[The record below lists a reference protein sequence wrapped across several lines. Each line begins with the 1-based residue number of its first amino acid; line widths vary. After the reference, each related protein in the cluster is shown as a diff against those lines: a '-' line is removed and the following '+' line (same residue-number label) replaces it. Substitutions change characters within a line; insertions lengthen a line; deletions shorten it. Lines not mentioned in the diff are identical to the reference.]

1 MTEYKD
7 THGLAYTAASAA
19 SALGFEAILPVFMG
33 FRRDLMKQLAALLE
47 ADPSMPMANCAKGYF
62 MKMSGMKQLTPIA
75 NEQLA
80 LIDTMAAAGRLNRRE
95 RMHHQALGQWCA
107 GDMDGA
113 TETWEAIL
121 LEYPL
126 DGLALRLAH
135 FTHFYSGDGRNIRD
149 SMARALPQWP
159 EDHPCYG
166 FLLGMYG
173 FGLEESGDYAGAERY
188 GRRAVEV
195 NPEDAWSVHSVA
207 HCMEMTERPAEGI
220 EWTRSLEPSWSTVN
234 NFRYHLHWH
243 RGLYHIERGEF
254 AEVLDLYDNQFGKDV
269 DTPFYLDMVNAT
281 SMLWR
286 LEMFGADVGD
296 RWQVLA
302 DIASKRINDDEL
314 IFVSLHY
321 LMALVSAGGEADI
334 DAMMAHLEEWAARPT
349 TQGRTTAHVGLN
361 VARAMRELRR
371 QNYDKAVKEL
381 YPVRYDMDPM
391 GGSHAQRDI
400 FSMML
405 TDAAAKGSDPSLA
418 VSLFAERTAR
428 KPHSAWGWEH
438 YADCLVAAGQ
448 GDRAAK
454 ARATARGL
462 AGH

>member
-1 MTEYKD
+1 MTTYTD
-7 THGLAYTAASAA
+7 SHGLAYTANSVASVER
-19 SALGFEAILPVFMG
+19 FEALIPIFMG
-33 FRRDLMKQLAALLE
+33 FRREMMKHLAAILE
-47 ADPSMPMANCAKGYF
+47 ADPEMPMANCAKGYF
-62 MKMSGMKQLTPIA
+62 MKMSGSRQLTPIA
-75 NEQLA
+75 DEQLA
-80 LIDTMAAAGRLNRRE
+80 LLDGMAADGRLKPRE
-95 RMHHQALGQWCA
+95 RMHHHALGQWCA

-113 TETWEAIL
+113 TETWEQIL

-135 FTHFYSGDGRNIRD
+135 FTHFYSGDGRKIRD

-173 FGLEESGDYAGAERY
+173 FGLEEAGDFAKAEHY
-188 GRRAVEV
+188 GRRAVEI

-207 HCMEMTERPAEGI
+207 HCLEMTERHADGI
-220 EWTRSLEPSWSTVN
+220 EWTRSLEPSWSKVN

-254 AEVLDLYDNQFGKDV
+254 AEVLDLYDNHFGKDV
-269 DTPFYLDMVNAT
+269 DTHYYLDMVNAT

-286 LEMFGADVGD
+286 LEMFGADVGE

-302 DIASKRINDDEL
+302 GIARKRIPDDEL

-349 TQGRTTAHVGLN
+349 TQGRTTARVGLN
-361 VARAMRELRR
+361 VARGMRELRR
-371 QNYDKAVKEL
+371 KNYDKAVREM
-381 YPVRYDMDPM
+381 YPARYGMDPL

-400 FSMML
+400 FWMML
-405 TDAAAKGSDPSLA
+405 NEAASKASDPKLA
-418 VSLFAERTAR
+418 LSLFAERTAR

-438 YADCLVAAGQ
+438 YADCLGAVGQ
-448 GDRAAK
+448 GSRAET
-454 ARATARGL
+454 ARETARGL
-462 AGH
+462 VT

>member
-1 MTEYKD
+1 MTTYTD
-7 THGLAYTAASAA
+7 SHGMAYTAASAA
-19 SALGFEAILPVFMG
+19 SVVRFEAMLLAFIG
-33 FRRDLMKQLAALLE
+33 FRRDMMKQVAVMLD
-47 ADPSMPMANCAKGYF
+47 ADPEMPMANCAKGYF
-62 MKMSGMKQLTPIA
+62 MKMSGASEITPIA
-75 NEQLA
+75 DTQFA
-80 LIDTMAAAGRLNRRE
+80 LVDAMAATGRMNPRE
-95 RMHHQALGQWCA
+95 KMHHRALGQWCA

-113 TETWEAIL
+113 TETWERIL

-126 DGLALRLAH
+126 DAMALRLAH
-135 FTHFYSGDGRNIRD
+135 FTHFYSGDGRKIRD

-173 FGLEESGDYAGAERY
+173 FGLEESGDYTRAEHY
-188 GRRAVEV
+188 GRRAVEI

-207 HCMEMTERPAEGI
+207 HCMEMTGRPAQGI
-220 EWTRSLEPSWSTVN
+220 EFIRALEPSWSKVN

-243 RGLYHIERGEF
+243 QGLYHIERGEF
-254 AEVLDLYDNQFGKDV
+254 AEVLGLYDTQFGRDV
-269 DTPFYLDMVNAT
+269 DTPYYLDMVNAT

-286 LEMFGADVGD
+286 LEMFGADVGE

-302 DIASKRINDDEL
+302 DIAKKRISDDEL

-349 TQGRTTAHVGLN
+349 TQGRTTALAGLN
-361 VARAMRELRR
+361 VARGMLELRR
-371 QNYDKAVKEL
+371 RNYDEAVQEM
-381 YPVRYDMDPM
+381 YPVRYDMDPL

-405 TDAAAKGSDPSLA
+405 TDAASKGSDPNLA

-438 YADCLVAAGQ
+438 YADSLGAVGQ
-448 GDRAAK
+448 GDRAEK
-454 ARATARGL
+454 ARETARAL
-462 AGH
+462 VAH

>member
-1 MTEYKD
+1 MTSFND
-7 THGLAYTAASAA
+7 SHGLTYTAAAPDSVAR
-19 SALGFEAILPVFMG
+19 FETLIHAFMG
-33 FRRDLMKQLAALLE
+33 FRREMMKQLAALLE
-47 ADPSMPMANCAKGYF
+47 ADPEMPMANCAKGYF
-62 MKMSGMKQLTPIA
+62 MKMSGASQLTPIA

-80 LIDTMAAAGRLNRRE
+80 LVDAMAAAGRLNPRE
-95 RMHHQALGQWCA
+95 GKHHQALGQWCA

-113 TETWEAIL
+113 TETWERIL

-135 FTHFYSGDGRNIRD
+135 FTHFYSGDGRKIRD

-173 FGLEESGDYAGAERY
+173 FGLEESGDYAAAERY
-188 GRRAVEV
+188 GRRAVEI

-207 HCMEMTERPAEGI
+207 HCLEMTGRCAEGI
-220 EWTRSLEPSWSTVN
+220 EFSRALEPSWSKVN

-243 RGLYHIERGEF
+243 RGLYHLERGEF
-254 AEVLDLYDNQFGKDV
+254 AEVLELYDTQFGRDV
-269 DTPFYLDMVNAT
+269 DTPYYLDMVNAT

-286 LEMFGADVGD
+286 LEMFGVDVGE

-302 DIASKRINDDEL
+302 EIARKRIADDEL

-334 DAMMAHLEEWAARPT
+334 EAMMAHLEDWAARPT
-349 TQGRTTAHVGLN
+349 TQGRITARVGLEL
-361 VARAMRELRR
+361 ARGMRELRR
-371 QNYDKAVKEL
+371 GNHDRAVKAI
-381 YPVRYDMDPM
+381 YPIRYEMDPL
-391 GGSHAQRDI
+391 GGSHAQRDV
-400 FSMML
+400 FWMML
-405 TDAAAKGSDPSLA
+405 SDAAARGRDPRLA
-418 VSLFAERTAR
+418 VSLFAERTAL

-438 YADCLVAAGQ
+438 YADSLGAAGQ
-448 GDRAAK
+448 GGRAEA
-454 ARATARGL
+454 ARQTARGL
-462 AGH
+462 AGG